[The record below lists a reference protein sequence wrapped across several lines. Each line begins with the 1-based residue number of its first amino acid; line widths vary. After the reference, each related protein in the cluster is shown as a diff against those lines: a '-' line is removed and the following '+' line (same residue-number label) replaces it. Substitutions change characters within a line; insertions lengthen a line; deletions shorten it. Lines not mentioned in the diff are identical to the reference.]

1 MSSPN
6 RHDKK
11 RGIAIHRRW
20 LALSIIAATLIVTST
35 IYVLFEYRDSRHTFS
50 RHLQVLANVM
60 ASDVKQAIHTND
72 SIAANALLKTLETE
86 SDMRRV
92 VIYHNDGA
100 PFVERSWRTQ
110 EQPSEAARTWLTRAL
125 EAKTSNFNFDG
136 DALTFVTPID
146 DKGDT
151 IAYLHF
157 EVGLAHL
164 DRQLFASLGA
174 IGITIAVLM
183 ITVFVIMKRF
193 KHQVAN
199 PLQQLIHGM
208 REVARNNNHA
218 LKIDTDSGDPAINE
232 LVEGFN
238 ALLKKVG
245 RHHHDIESIQRELD
259 AQVAERTAGIA
270 EAKALAEAGSRAKS
284 EFLTAMSHE
293 IRTPIN
299 GVLGMT
305 ELLLGSGLAPRQQ
318 RLAETAY
325 RSAETLLDVITSI
338 LDFSKIETG
347 RLQLNQETFKLRA
360 LFDDTLALFAE
371 EARRKGIELVVDVSP
386 QLPEW
391 VSGDATRLRQ
401 ILMHLL
407 GNAVKFTERGEVLLN
422 VSTAERHDGDID
434 LDIEIADTGPG
445 IPQEI
450 QERIFEAFVQA
461 DSSASRQHGGPGL
474 GLAITQ
480 HLTDLMGGGITLESE
495 PGNGS
500 RFNVSVKMT
509 PANSETGDS
518 PTPNG
523 LSGVR
528 ILVVDSH
535 PINREHLCRQLFA
548 WGVREDCAGD
558 TAEALAMM
566 RRAANE
572 EDPYLYCILDWQIQE
587 TNGIALTR
595 AIRADHLIPPT
606 GLIMLGSSGDDGIA
620 RQAHDAGI
628 DCYLTRPARQSHLL
642 ACLLD
647 LQDTG
652 IGKPKTVD
660 AHEHHQNSYRVL
672 LAEDNHVN
680 QEIVLG
686 MLETLGHRVDVAD
699 NGKFAIEM
707 NQTHTYDLILMD
719 CHMPAVDGF
728 AASKHIRA
736 QERARRLRRVPI
748 IALTADVQDG
758 IEQRCR
764 NAGMDDYMSKPVRQD
779 DLSARLDKWLAATR
793 ISAAPGDPPHTPLT
807 SPRQLDPQAI
817 EQLRQLGNRRGHD
830 VLGKVANVFLEET
843 PKLLKRLHEGVAS
856 GSTETVKQIAHS
868 LKSSSANLGA
878 MQLMH
883 VCAELEAAAR
893 AEETALVRQLFDKL
907 QPIAKESLNAVEQ
920 LPKDPMPRKTV
931 SGTQASVARGNKGRC
946 ILIVD
951 DDLGFRTT
959 TAEAL
964 KAEGFDS
971 CEAANGDQ
979 ALRMVERHH
988 PDLILLDAVMDGMDG
1003 FETCSRLR
1011 STPAGHDVPI
1021 IMVTGLEDAASV
1033 ERAFYSGAT
1042 SFTSKPV
1049 TYPVLVQQIRFTL
1062 RASRTESELRNH
1074 KTMLQTAQRV
1084 ARLGY
1089 WRWDPTSDV
1098 FEMSENLFELCGV
1111 EPIHFDASL
1120 QGFLSLVC
1128 EEDRTRVH
1136 DRLIAAK
1143 NEHALG
1149 SLDYRMIGM
1158 SGEPIM
1164 VQQDLELITSTGR
1177 VHLLGTVQ
1185 DVGRQRESEE
1195 QIRKMAYYD
1204 ALTGLASRSHLM
1216 QHLEDTIKLAHR
1228 RNHQFCMLFLDLD
1241 GFKDVNDT
1249 MGHDVGDF
1257 MLVSVARRLQQ
1268 VVRDVDFVARLGGDE
1283 FCILLDHQ
1291 HDELDAAEVATRC
1304 LEAIS
1309 QPIDIGNQIWRPNV
1323 SIGLA
1328 RFPDDGDTSGL
1339 LLKAA
1344 DSAMYAAKHSGKHR
1358 YAFYRPEMTE
1368 EAERRLATERAVR
1381 HAIEHDEFELYY
1393 QPQVDLRDGRIV
1405 AVEALARWRHE
1416 AHGMV
1421 SPENFIPTLERIG
1434 LISRLGNWVISQ
1446 ACLQAKAWL
1455 DAGLPELR
1463 VAINISP
1470 LHFHDPSILETV
1482 KQALTDSELPPHLFE
1497 IEITETSVQF
1507 DTKAMIVLKQL
1518 RALGIRISI
1527 DDFGTG
1533 YSSLGSLK
1541 HLPINTLKID
1551 RVFITDMLN
1560 NSEDAVMLGTIIGL
1574 AHALNYTVVA
1584 EGVEETGQ
1592 INVLAGL
1599 HCDLAQGYYFAEPVS
1614 PEQIPTMLNNM
1625 PLFGPIGQKPHRDD
1639 KLSAGGADV

>member
-1 MSSPN
+1 MTTCIRGLVLSITAASLVVASATYALLEHRDN
-6 RHDKK
+6 RH
-11 RGIAIHRRW
+11 
-20 LALSIIAATLIVTST
+20 
-35 IYVLFEYRDSRHTFS
+35 VLTQ
-50 RHLQVLANVM
+50 HLQVLATIM
-60 ASDVKQAIHTND
+60 ASHVKHAIRTD
-72 SIAANALLKTLETE
+72 DPVTANALLDALKTE

-92 VIYHNDGA
+92 VIYNTDGMRFA
-100 PFVERSWRTQ
+100 EQSWHTQ
-110 EQPSEAARTWLTRAL
+110 RQPSEAAQIWLAHAL
-125 EAKTSNFNFDG
+125 RAKTSRHNFD
-136 DALTFVTPID
+136 DDTLVLVTPID
-146 DKGDT
+146 DEGDT
-151 IAYLHF
+151 IAYLHL
-157 EVGLAHL
+157 EVGLERL
-164 DRQLFASLGA
+164 NRQMFASLGTLGM
-174 IGITIAVLM
+174 IITMLMIAVLVV
-183 ITVFVIMKRF
+183 TNRVQR
-193 KHQVAN
+193 QVAN

-208 REVARNNNHA
+208 REVAESKNYG
-218 LKIDTDSGDPAINE
+218 LKIETDSGDPAVNE
-232 LVEGFN
+232 LVERFN
-238 ALLKKVG
+238 ALLEQTE
-245 RHHHDIESIQRELD
+245 RHNRGIAANQRLLEG
-259 AQVAERTAGIA
+259 QVAERTADLA
-270 EAKALAEAGSRAKS
+270 EAKTLAEAGSRAKS
-284 EFLTAMSHE
+284 EFLATMSHE

-305 ELLLGSGLAPRQQ
+305 ELLLDSGLAPRQQ
-318 RLAETAY
+318 RLAETAH

-338 LDFSKIETG
+338 LDFSQIEAG
-347 RLQLNQETFKLRA
+347 RLKLSQETFKLRS
-360 LFDDTLALFAE
+360 LFEDTLELFAE
-371 EARRKGIELVVDVSP
+371 QARRKGLELIVDMSP
-386 QLPEW
+386 QLPDQ
-391 VSGDATRLRQ
+391 VTGDATRLRQ
-401 ILMHLL
+401 ILMNLL
-407 GNAVKFTERGEVLLN
+407 SNAIKFTERGEVLLRAGA
-422 VSTAERHDGDID
+422 AERHDGHID
-434 LDIEIADTGPG
+434 LDIEVADTGPG
-445 IPQEI
+445 IPPEQ
-450 QERIFEAFVQA
+450 QERIFEAFIQA
-461 DSSASRQHGGPGL
+461 DSSASRRYGGPGL

-480 HLTDLMGGGITLESE
+480 HLANLMGGGITLESE
-495 PGNGS
+495 PGQGS
-500 RFNVSVKMT
+500 RFNVSIKMK
-509 PANSETGDS
+509 PATSETDNAQK
-518 PTPNG
+518 PIA

-528 ILVVDSH
+528 ILVVDDH
-535 PINREHLCRQLFA
+535 TINRENLCRQLAA
-548 WGVREDCAGD
+548 WGVREDCAND
-558 TAEALAMM
+558 AAEALAMM

-572 EDPYLYCILDWQIQE
+572 ADPYLYCILDWQMQE

-606 GLIMLGSSGDDGIA
+606 GLIMLGSAGDNGIA

-628 DCYLTRPARQSHLL
+628 DCYLTRPTRQSHLL
-642 ACLLD
+642 TCLLD
-647 LQDTG
+647 LQPPENSTTETTDPDEQSQ
-652 IGKPKTVD
+652 GK
-660 AHEHHQNSYRVL
+660 HRVL

-686 MLETLGHRVDVAD
+686 MLETLGYWVDIAD
-699 NGKFAIEM
+699 NGELANEM

-719 CHMPAVDGF
+719 CHMPKLDGF

-736 QERARRLRRVPI
+736 QEQSRGLRRVPI
-748 IALTADVQDG
+748 VALTADVQDG
-758 IEQRCR
+758 VEQRCKE
-764 NAGMDDYMSKPVRQD
+764 AGMDDYMSKPVRQD
-779 DLSARLDKWLAATR
+779 RLAAKLSQWLPTTPVSS
-793 ISAAPGDPPHTPLT
+793 IPDDSLHKTLPPPE
-807 SPRQLDPQAI
+807 QLDPQVI
-817 EQLRQLGNRRGHD
+817 EQLRQLSNRRGHD
-830 VLGKVANVFLEET
+830 VLGKVAKVFLEET
-843 PKLLKRLHEGVAS
+843 PGLLQRLHEGVAS

-878 MQLMH
+878 MQLMRL
-883 VCAELEAAAR
+883 CAELEAAAR
-893 AEETALVRQLFDKL
+893 AGEEDLVRQLFSTL
-907 QPIAKESLNAVEQ
+907 QPIATESLNAVEQ
-920 LPKDPMPRKTV
+920 LPRDLMPGEHLKNNRV
-931 SGTQASVARGNKGRC
+931 SVTRRNKGRC

-1011 STPAGHDVPI
+1011 STPAGQDIPI

-1062 RASRTESELRNH
+1062 RASRTESELRSH

-1098 FEMSENLFELCGV
+1098 FEMSENLFELSGV

-1120 QGFLSLVC
+1120 QGFLALVH
-1128 EEDRTRVH
+1128 EEDRVRVH

-1143 NEHALG
+1143 NERSLG
-1149 SLDYRMIGM
+1149 SLDYRMAGTG
-1158 SGEPIM
+1158 GEPIT
-1164 VQQDLELITSTGR
+1164 VQQDLELIDSTGS

-1185 DVGRQRESEE
+1185 DVSRQRESEE

-1216 QHLEDTIKLAHR
+1216 QHLEDTIKVAHR
-1228 RNHQFCMLFLDLD
+1228 RNHQFCVLFLDLD

-1283 FCILLDHQ
+1283 FCILLDDQ
-1291 HDELDAAEVATRC
+1291 QDELDAAEVATRC

-1328 RFPDDGDTSGL
+1328 RFPDDGDTCGL

-1358 YAFYRPEMTE
+1358 YAFYRPEMTK
-1368 EAERRLATERAVR
+1368 EAERRLATEHAVR
-1381 HAIEHDEFELYY
+1381 HAIEHNEFELYY
-1393 QPQVDLRDGRIV
+1393 QPQIDLRDGRIV

-1416 AHGMV
+1416 ARGMV
-1421 SPENFIPTLERIG
+1421 SPESFIPTLERIG
-1434 LISRLGNWVISQ
+1434 LINRLGNWVISN

-1463 VAINISP
+1463 VAVNISP
-1470 LHFHDPSILETV
+1470 LHFHDPSIIEAV
-1482 KQALTDSELPPHLFE
+1482 KQALADSELPPHLFE

-1518 RALGIRISI
+1518 QTLGIRISI

-1551 RVFITDMLN
+1551 RVFITDMLD

-1584 EGVEETGQ
+1584 EGVEEIEQ

-1599 HCDLAQGYYFAEPVS
+1599 HCDLAQGYYFAKPVS
-1614 PEQIPTMLNNM
+1614 PERIPAMLNNM
-1625 PLFGPIGQKPHRDD
+1625 PVFGPIGDKPKLDD
-1639 KLSAGGADV
+1639 KLSAGGLDA